1 MKASEVMDT
10 LNISRST
17 LYRLVKSEKIKV
29 TRLPNGRLEYNEK
42 SVYDYLLKMH
52 GKSQKRKTVIY
63 ARVSTNKQKED
74 LENQIEMLKQFC
86 ISNGWKIDGIYFDV
100 VSALD
105 FDNRKQFWKLFE
117 KVLNHEIERVVITY
131 RDRLTRI
138 GWNFFESLFKKYG
151 TEIIVIND
159 YHNDK
164 TDVDEIFEEIIT
176 LLHTFSMKFYL
187 KRRKIK
193 TDILRWLNESHQ

>member
-86 ISNGWKIDGIYFDV
+86 ISNGWKIDGIYSDV

-117 KVLNHEIERVVITY
+117 KVLNHKIERVVITY

-159 YHNDK
+159 YHTDK

-176 LLHTFSMKFYL
+176 LLHTFSMKFYP

-193 TDILRWLNESHQ
+193 TDILMWVK

>member
-29 TRLPNGRLEYNEK
+29 TRLPNGRLDYDEK

-52 GKSQKRKTVIY
+52 GNSQKRKTVIY

-86 ISNGWKIDGIYFDV
+86 ISNGWKIDGIYSDV

-117 KVLNHEIERVVITY
+117 KVLNHKIERVVITY

-159 YHNDK
+159 YHTDK

-176 LLHTFSMKFYL
+176 LLHTFSMKFYP

-193 TDILRWLNESHQ
+193 TDILR

>member
-29 TRLPNGRLEYNEK
+29 TRLPNGRLDYDEK

-52 GKSQKRKTVIY
+52 GNSQKRKTVIY

-86 ISNGWKIDGIYFDV
+86 ISNGWKIDGIYSDV

-117 KVLNHEIERVVITY
+117 KVLNHKIERVVITY

>member
-29 TRLPNGRLEYNEK
+29 TRLPNGRLDYNEK

-63 ARVSTNKQKED
+63 ARVSTNKQKKD

-86 ISNGWKIDGIYFDV
+86 ISNGWKIDSIYFDV

-176 LLHTFSMKFYL
+176 LLHTFSMKFYS

-193 TDILRWLNESHQ
+193 TDILRWLNESH